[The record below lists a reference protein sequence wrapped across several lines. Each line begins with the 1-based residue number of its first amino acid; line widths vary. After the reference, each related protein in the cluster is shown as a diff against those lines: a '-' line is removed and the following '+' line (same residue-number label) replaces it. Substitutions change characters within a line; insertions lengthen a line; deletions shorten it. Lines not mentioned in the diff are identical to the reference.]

1 MKKIRLSLLFMLG
14 MSMATTSIFAQGTEY
29 TTIKGK
35 VLDYNP
41 HRYQYVGLQGGV
53 ENTFNNYYNMRREP
67 TKTWM
72 PTMSLSYGGFWSRIL
87 GARLHFN
94 GLWNK
99 TGIACA
105 GGNPAVFHKY
115 NYITPNADLLINLSN
130 ANYNHDVYPVNAIL
144 VAGIGSQIAWE
155 ATGRAEATAAKPN
168 ARFTN
173 SDNDLRAALNARL
186 GLLFDIPVSK
196 HWSVNLEADLNYVET
211 FTEKVFN
218 NDNLQFV
225 AQLGV
230 NYKFGMGKQ
239 KTKKLKTEAED
250 YVNVG
255 NMSATTEATPTTAT
269 AEVKRDSIPYDE
281 INYRTVTETR
291 SAQWE
296 VFYPIRESEFD
307 DADAK
312 LAKIGAFLQK
322 KHNCKISIKSYSD
335 IETGNPELNMSYS
348 KQRAEKA
355 YKALVDAGVSEDQI
369 TMEYFGDTVQPYAD
383 NDRNRCTI
391 ISVTGLEDV
400 KQQYT
405 VRKYKLA
412 D

>member
-1 MKKIRLSLLFMLG
+1 MKKIHLSLLLMLG
-14 MSMATTSIFAQGTEY
+14 MSMNATSIFAQTEY
-29 TTIKGK
+29 TTIRGK

-41 HRYQYVGLQGGV
+41 HRYQYIGLQGGV
-53 ENTFNNYYNMRREP
+53 ENTFNNYYNMKREP

-94 GLWNK
+94 GMWNK

-105 GGNPAVFHKY
+105 GNNKAVFHKY
-115 NYITPNADLLINLSN
+115 NYITPNADLLINLCN
-130 ANYNHDVYPVNAIL
+130 ANNNHDVYPVNAIL
-144 VAGIGSQIAWE
+144 VAGIGSQVAWE
-155 ATGRAEATAAKPN
+155 ATGRAEACAAKPN

-173 SDNDLRAALNARL
+173 PDNDLRAALNARL
-186 GLLFDIPVSK
+186 GVIFDIPLSK
-196 HWSVNLEADLNYVET
+196 HWSVNLEGDLNYVET
-211 FTEKVFN
+211 FTDKVFN

-230 NYKFGMGKQ
+230 NYKFGMGGEKKQ
-239 KTKKLKTEAED
+239 KVKKAKKEPVVAPVVETVTE
-250 YVNVG
+250 
-255 NMSATTEATPTTAT
+255 T
-269 AEVKRDSIPYDE
+269 KRDSIPYDE

-291 SAQWE
+291 SAKWE

-322 KHNCKISIKSYSD
+322 NRNCKISIKSYSD
-335 IETGNPELNMSYS
+335 AETGNPTLNMEYS

-355 YKALVDAGVSEDQI
+355 YKALVNAGVAEDQI
-369 TMEYFGDTVQPYAD
+369 TMEYFGDTVQPFAE

-391 ISVTGLEDV
+391 ITATGLEDV

-412 D
+412 E